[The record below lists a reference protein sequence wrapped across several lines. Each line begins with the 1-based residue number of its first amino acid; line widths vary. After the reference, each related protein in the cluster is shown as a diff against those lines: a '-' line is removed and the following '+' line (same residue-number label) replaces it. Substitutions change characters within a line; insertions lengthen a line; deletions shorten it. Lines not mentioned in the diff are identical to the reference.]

1 MAKFDK
7 AVILPKINIFD
18 MTLLHAHAQYIYIMY
33 AKYQMASV
41 KVDFPLHPPS
51 EH

>member
-1 MAKFDK
+1 
-7 AVILPKINIFD
+7 
-18 MTLLHAHAQYIYIMY
+18 MTLLHAHAQCIYIMY

-41 KVDFPLHPPS
+41 KALEQVDFSVHVLS